1 MMGQV
6 RTSLYTLGATSKNSA
21 VAAVKTDFGGQP
33 VETMKT
39 APKIITSDAFK
50 RAGAAPM
57 MKESNQQ
64 LDSNQNIETKK
75 YTQPQRFTQNKPVL
89 QAMRNTTMKVM
100 EKDIKVPMWKR
111 IMFGE
116 SATHRDYDPLAKLQ
130 EKETNF
136 KKDKVYTQTSSD

>member
-1 MMGQV
+1 
-6 RTSLYTLGATSKNSA
+6 
-21 VAAVKTDFGGQP
+21 
-33 VETMKT
+33 MKT
-39 APKIITSDAFK
+39 APKLITSDAYK
-50 RAGAAPM
+50 RTGDAPK

-64 LDSNQNIETKK
+64 PDSNQKIETKK

-100 EKDIKVPMWKR
+100 EKEDVKVPMWKR